1 MPDEYVR
8 SGDLFPTA
16 WVKGHGKT
24 FAGVY
29 VFKGTF
35 FPWAAEWQTT
45 NTEFKTVVK

>member
-1 MPDEYVR
+1 MPDLVR
-8 SGDLFPTA
+8 SGDFFPTA

-35 FPWAAEWQTT
+35 FPWTAESDNKQWI
-45 NTEFKTVVK
+45 